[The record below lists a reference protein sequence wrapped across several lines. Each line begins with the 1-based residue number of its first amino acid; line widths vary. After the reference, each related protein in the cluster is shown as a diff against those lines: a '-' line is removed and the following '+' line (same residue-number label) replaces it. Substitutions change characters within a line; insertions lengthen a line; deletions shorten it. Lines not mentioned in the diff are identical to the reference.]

1 VSLKIQSPSGRFEP
15 SILTVSEPYA
25 VSVTGDED
33 VPLAVDWRVA
43 VG

>member
-1 VSLKIQSPSGRFEP
+1 MGRLEP
-15 SILTVSEPYA
+15 SIFTVSEPYA
-25 VSVTGDED
+25 VRVTGAEA